1 MEFIRGL
8 CEARSSYL
16 AWIFSCQDER
26 VARFTRPLFVRRGTR
41 NSAGEEFLIARLIA
55 SVNSFPSDR
64 TSVRKELAEDARIRI
79 PSN

>member
-1 MEFIRGL
+1 MDHGL
-8 CEARSSYL
+8 CEARSSFL
-16 AWIFSCQDER
+16 AWIFSWQDER
-26 VARFTRPLFVRRGTR
+26 VVRFTRPLFVRRGTR

-55 SVNSFPSDR
+55 PVNSFPSDR